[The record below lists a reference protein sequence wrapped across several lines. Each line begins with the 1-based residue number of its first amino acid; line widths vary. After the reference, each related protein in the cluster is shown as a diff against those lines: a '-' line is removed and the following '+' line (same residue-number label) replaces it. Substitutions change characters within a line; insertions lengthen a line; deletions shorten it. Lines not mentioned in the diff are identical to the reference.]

1 MGIINRFLLFFYAL
15 AIGVLAIG
23 ALAACLKALPERIWS
38 NELSYAFMQQEC
50 LTAAAVFLA
59 LSLYFVGYCFFSGKS
74 SDSAASGEVIVVKG
88 GAGDVRVSVDAVRNL
103 AEREARA
110 VPSVRDAKVRIR
122 TASSEDCPFRVE
134 AHLILLMGANVP
146 QVSHAVTENIKAQ
159 IRHTMDFSDVPV
171 TVTVS
176 DISNAPGEK
185 RKRVV

>member
-74 SDSAASGEVIVVKG
+74 SDSAASGE
-88 GAGDVRVSVDAVRNL
+88 
-103 AEREARA
+103 REAQA

-176 DISNAPGEK
+176 DISNAPVEK